1 MYNATKTETE
11 ILIQLKKN
19 PLTKEQ
25 LAQALKNLP
34 PSQFQNAL
42 EGCLA
47 KNYITLTENQKY
59 ALTTEGKNQ
68 V

>member
-1 MYNATKTETE
+1 MYAATATETE

-19 PLTKEQ
+19 PLQKEQ
-25 LAQALKNLP
+25 LALALKNLP

-47 KNYITLTENQKY
+47 KKYITLTEDKKY
-59 ALTTEGKNQ
+59 ALTPEGKNQ

>member
-25 LAQALKNLP
+25 LAQALKTMP

-59 ALTTEGKNQ
+59 ALTPEGKNQ

>member
-1 MYNATKTETE
+1 M
-11 ILIQLKKN
+11 QLKKN

-25 LAQALKNLP
+25 LAQALKTMP

-42 EGCLA
+42 EGCLT
-47 KNYITLTENQKY
+47 KKYITLTENQKY
-59 ALTTEGKNQ
+59 ALTPEGKNQ